1 MQSEP
6 VSPADTHPPKG
17 LPPVVPPSGGFI
29 IQLFLVPGLIVS
41 AVVLLGLVVNWYL
54 HRAHAPDQF
63 LENLDNT
70 NPEVRWRAASDLAQ
84 MLLRDDR
91 LATDPRFA
99 LSVAERLATTFVAV
113 APAEKALAERLSK
126 LPEEERLKERE
137 ALKDERT
144 YLVYLMGCVS
154 AFKVPVGASF
164 LKVIAENQGAMEP
177 EALAERRQEALY
189 DLANLGEKCK
199 AFDLLPAER
208 QAAILSELEDEAAGA
223 GRSVIERSLIRSR
236 WAQECLEL
244 LRSRRE
250 GHPRLL
256 GLDVTLEHC
265 AGDIHPSVRKMTAF
279 ACNFWEGSAEE
290 NGRIDDVLTTLAND
304 DGRTPEGSDPV
315 QALEVR
321 YNATVAQARRGSDR
335 VQMKLLQDM
344 LDEQQLAKTFRVKPQ
359 EGQTSGSKVDESAVR
374 LTLINAL
381 KAIVEL
387 HRKQPDRDLSP
398 LIPALKELKQSGILE
413 FRTEAAK
420 TLSALGQQ

>member
-6 VSPADTHPPKG
+6 DSPVATAPPKG

-29 IQLFLVPGLIVS
+29 AQLFLVPGLIVT
-41 AVVLLGLVVNWYL
+41 AVVLLLLVFNWYL
-54 HRAHAPDQF
+54 NGSRSPEQF
-63 LENLDNT
+63 LNNLDNT

-84 MLLRDDR
+84 ILLRDER
-91 LATDPRFA
+91 LASDPRFA
-99 LSVAERLATTFVAV
+99 LSVNERLLTTFDAV
-113 APAEKALAERLSK
+113 GPAEKALAERLSN
-126 LPEEERLKERE
+126 LPDEERRRARE

-154 AFKVPVGASF
+154 AFKVPVGASM
-164 LKVIAENQGAMEP
+164 LKEIAENQGAMEP

-189 DLANLGEKCK
+189 DLANLGEKSK
-199 AFDLLPAER
+199 GFDRLPPER
-208 QAAILSELEDEAAGA
+208 QAAILAELEDEAAGA
-223 GRSVIERSLIRSR
+223 GRSALEHSIIRSH
-236 WAQECLEL
+236 WAQECLEM

-265 AGDIHPSVRKMTAF
+265 AGDVHPSVRKMTAF

-290 NGRIDDVLTTLAND
+290 NGRIDDFLTTLAND

-335 VQMKLLQDM
+335 VQLKLLQEM
-344 LDEQQLAKTFRVKPQ
+344 LDEQQLARTFRVKPK
-359 EGQTSGSKVDESAVR
+359 EGEPGGSKVDEAAVR

-381 KAIVEL
+381 KAIAEL
-387 HRKQPDRDLSP
+387 HRRQPDRDLSP
-398 LIPALKELKQSGILE
+398 LVPALRQLKQSSTLE
-413 FRTEAAK
+413 FRTETAK